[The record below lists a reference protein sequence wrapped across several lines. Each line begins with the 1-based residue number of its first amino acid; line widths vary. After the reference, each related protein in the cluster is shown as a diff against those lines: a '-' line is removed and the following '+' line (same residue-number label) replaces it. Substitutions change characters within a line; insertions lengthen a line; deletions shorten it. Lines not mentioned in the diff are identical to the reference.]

1 MPAPAGNANALT
13 HGASSERA
21 LRPVATTQKRRLLRQ
36 IGARAGDLDG
46 VALGLLDGWAR
57 AQSKVELYDR
67 WAANH
72 GYLNEHGESPP
83 WVKEHS
89 AALNSARL
97 SLKALAE
104 HLRGRQVGG
113 PDPLATLVLEGRRAR
128 ELTAGDP

>member
-13 HGASSERA
+13 HGGYSERT

-36 IGARAGDLDG
+36 IGLRAGDLDG
-46 VALGLLDGWAR
+46 VALGLLDGYAR

-67 WAANH
+67 WAAEH
-72 GYLNEHGESPP
+72 GYLNERGESPP
-83 WVKEHS
+83 WVREYF

-104 HLRGRQVGG
+104 HLKRRQLG
-113 PDPLATLVLEGRRAR
+113 PDPLDLIVLEGQRVR
-128 ELTAGDP
+128 ELTG